1 MSKAMRRKYR
11 KINKIKLS
19 CLQKKKIN
27 FLWGVRRANN
37 STVEEISNKNERDVK
52 GMVIGDSRTNLKNS
66 K

>member
-19 CLQKKKIN
+19 CLQKKIN

-37 STVEEISNKNERDVK
+37 SMVEEISNKNERDVK
-52 GMVIGDSRTNLKNS
+52 GMVIGDSRTNLENS